1 MSSVAGSSP
10 LARGLPGALV
20 CEDAVRWDHP
30 RSRGVYAEYEG
41 QVSVYWG
48 SSPLARGLPVA
59 CVASALISVDHPRS
73 RGVYVYGM
81 EGRHGHVGSSPLA
94 RGLPLGGRLRT
105 HHIGIIPARAGFTQ
119 PHPNSVP
126 NERDHP
132 RSRGVYLFVPF
143 VISDDSGSSPLA
155 RGLLGAILPLPR
167 FARIIPARAGF
178 TLLRAY
184 RSPLRRDHPRS
195 RGVYTRTGRL
205 TSISTWIIP
214 ARAGFTDPWAYVH
227 RTIWDHPRSRGVY
240 GDVVNNMSQSL
251 GSSPLARGLQFR
263 IP

>member
-132 RSRGVYLFVPF
+132 RSRGVYALWK
-143 VISDDSGSSPLA
+143 ILLILLSGSSPLA
-155 RGLLGAILPLPR
+155 RGLLVIRRTMTCTSG
-167 FARIIPARAGF
+167 IIPARAGF
-178 TLLRAY
+178 TPQQDGRT
-184 RSPLRRDHPRS
+184 SPAPDHPRS
-195 RGVYTRTGRL
+195 RGVY
-205 TSISTWIIP
+205 
-214 ARAGFTDPWAYVH
+214 A
-227 RTIWDHPRSRGVY
+227 
-240 GDVVNNMSQSL
+240 
-251 GSSPLARGLQFR
+251 
-263 IP
+263 